1 MSRLRALGSNI
12 GDYLPGRQNAIT
24 DIRGVSVG
32 HADIRAANLRTGITA
47 VVPYVPDIAERKLF
61 IGRFAVDGGD
71 AMSGLG
77 VAEDFGTFSSP
88 IVLAPAPV
96 VGRVYEALISYGLAR
111 DPGLGTETGWPP
123 VVVGVDDTAYNEPAL
138 TYEQLTQAHVYEALA
153 NARADKVVMGDAGSG
168 GGLQAFG
175 YKGGVGTAS
184 RMAGDYTTGVLLAV
198 NGGRAG
204 ALRIGGYSLPAG
216 SEPEGPDTFVAIVAT
231 DAPLIPRQLER
242 LAGRAVLGLAAAGLW
257 GPYTREGLVL
267 AFSTTG
273 IVQQERRGPTID
285 VLSVDEEGLY
295 PLFASAAF
303 AAEEAGFDGLLAA
316 GETERLKALPQ
327 EGWPEAVCAM
337 LQNTR

>member
-1 MSRLRALGSNI
+1 MSRLRALGINI
-12 GDYLPGRQNAIT
+12 GDFLPGRQNAIT

-153 NARADKVVMGDAGSG
+153 NARADKVVMGDAGIG

-216 SEPEGPDTFVAIVAT
+216 SEPDGPDTFVAIVAT

-303 AAEEAGFDGLLAA
+303 AAEEAVFDGLLAA
-316 GETERLKALPQ
+316 VETERLKALPR